1 MSDIQ
6 AIKDKITLS
15 DLIGEYTK
23 LSRSGSRLKGLCPFH
38 SEKTPSFFVDNAKG
52 MYHCFGGCGKTG
64 DHFSLIQELEGVSFP
79 EAKRILAKKAGV
91 EIDDRQYERQDKV
104 FYINEFVQGI
114 WEKGDTSYWTS
125 RGYTEETIKKFGLGW
140 CERVPWSEKT
150 WYLLHDAGLYKD
162 GKQLMLN
169 RASIPLK
176 NLTGRIVG
184 FGARS
189 LEGQPKYI
197 NTPETDIYKKSKY
210 LYGLYEAK
218 RSIMKLRAAY
228 VVEGYTDVIS
238 MHQRGTEN
246 VVASCGTA
254 FTEDHCNLIKRY
266 CNKVIFMFDGDS
278 AGAQATLKAI
288 KTAVAWNM
296 DTYVVELDCD
306 PDEHTGEFAEIDAVE
321 YLAKRIKGTPSE
333 IAEHIKEVC
342 STITDPVVAAI
353 YKKKFADEYGVSP
366 DDLKFNIQDK
376 GLEEKLIDLYFA
388 HPELKDFIRENVE
401 TYCII
406 DGTDVILNNE
416 PSGGFYSPKFSSDPN
431 EEARI
436 IVSKLILGMLDDR
449 ISELMV
455 HDDFNFKQKALAK
468 IREDKRLV
476 LQNIPAIWQ

>member
-1 MSDIQ
+1 MLDQ
-6 AIKDKITLS
+6 IKSRIDLKELVGRYTTLR
-15 DLIGEYTK
+15 
-23 LSRSGSRLKGLCPFH
+23 RSGSRYKGLCPFH
-38 SEKTPSFFVDNAKG
+38 SEKTPSFYVEDDHC
-52 MYHCFGGCGKTG
+52 HCFGCSAHY
-64 DHFSLIQELEGVSFP
+64 DHFGFIQAIEGVSFP
-79 EAKRILAKKAGV
+79 EAKRILAKEAGV
-91 EIDDRQYERQDKV
+91 EIEDRQYERQDKA

-114 WEKGDTSYWTS
+114 WEKGDVSYWVS
-125 RGYTEETIKKFGLGW
+125 RGYSEETIKKFGLGW
-140 CERVPWSEKT
+140 CERVPWTEKT
-150 WYLLHDAGLYKD
+150 WYLLHDAGVYKD
-162 GKQLMLN
+162 GHQLIFN
-169 RASIPLK
+169 RASVPLK

-184 FGARS
+184 FAGRA

-218 RSIMKLRAAY
+218 QSIMKLRSVY

-238 MHQRGTEN
+238 LHQRGTQN
-246 VVASCGTA
+246 VVATCGTA

-266 CNKVIFMFDGDS
+266 CNKVVFMFDGDS

-288 KTAVAWNM
+288 KTAIGWNM
-296 DTYVVELDCD
+296 DVFVVELTCD
-306 PDEHTGEFAEIDAVE
+306 PDEHQGEFLFFFAVE
-321 YLAKRIKGTPSE
+321 YLTKRISGTPSE
-333 IAEHIKEVC
+333 IAERIKEVC
-342 STITDPVVAAI
+342 MAITDPVVASI
-353 YKKKFADEYGVSP
+353 YSKKIADQYGVSP

-401 TYCII
+401 TYCIL
-406 DGTDVILNNE
+406 DEYDVILSNE

-436 IVSKLILGMLDDR
+436 IVSKLILNMLNGK

-455 HDDFNFKQKALAK
+455 HEDLNFKQKALAK